1 MRHNI
6 AILLSGNG
14 SNLKAIIDKGLEVSF
29 VASNNPKALG
39 LNFAKNANIPT
50 YSWRNITE
58 LEEEVLKLIIKYD
71 IKLLVLAGYMRLLS
85 KNFVNSLPSKF
96 IVNVHPSLLPKYKGM
111 NAIKQ
116 AIEDNAE
123 YTGVTIHY
131 VDIGMDS
138 GHIIKQES
146 IKINENDTSETLKV
160 RLREIEHRLYFD
172 TIKFILNQKKK
183 LKFNFSLHCS

>member
-29 VASNNPKALG
+29 VASNNPNALG
-39 LNFAKNANIPT
+39 LNIAKNANIPS
-50 YSWRNITE
+50 YSWKDVSR
-58 LEEEVLKLIIKYD
+58 LEEEVLKLIIEYD

-116 AIEDNAE
+116 AIDDCAE

-131 VDIGMDS
+131 VDEGMDS
-138 GHIIKQES
+138 GYIIKQVS
-146 IKINENDTSETLKV
+146 IKINENETVETLKN
-160 RLREIEHRLYFD
+160 RLQILEHRLYSD
-172 TIKFILNQKKK
+172 TIKSILVKK
-183 LKFNFSLHCS
+183 